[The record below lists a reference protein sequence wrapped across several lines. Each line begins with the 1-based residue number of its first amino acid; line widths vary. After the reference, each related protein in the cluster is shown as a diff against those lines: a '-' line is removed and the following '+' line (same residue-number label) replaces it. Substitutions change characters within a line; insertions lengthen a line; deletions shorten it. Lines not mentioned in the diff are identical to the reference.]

1 MSASKIQL
9 LEQELRN
16 LYLKIHKV
24 DKELSTVEKKFWDNG
39 GTCCTSC
46 GIPVSVTTHES
57 QEYREVHA
65 IQIKSKI
72 ERMRQ
77 VPIKASYS
85 AEELYPAV

>member
-1 MSASKIQL
+1 MSVSKIQL

-24 DKELSTVEKKFWDNG
+24 DKELSAAEKKFWDNG

-46 GIPVSVTTHES
+46 GIPGFRELSLK

-65 IQIKSKI
+65 IQIKAKI
-72 ERMRQ
+72 ERMKQ
-77 VPIKASYS
+77 ISVKISYNP
-85 AEELYPAV
+85 EELYPTV